1 MYVLKYN
8 MHFMLS
14 NKLLYVFAEGIHRLE
29 YFNINLMLTKYHLH
43 CKKCHIMNQSK
54 E

>member
-1 MYVLKYN
+1 MYVLEFN
-8 MHFMLS
+8 MHFMQS

-29 YFNINLMLTKYHLH
+29 YRNINLMLTKYQLH